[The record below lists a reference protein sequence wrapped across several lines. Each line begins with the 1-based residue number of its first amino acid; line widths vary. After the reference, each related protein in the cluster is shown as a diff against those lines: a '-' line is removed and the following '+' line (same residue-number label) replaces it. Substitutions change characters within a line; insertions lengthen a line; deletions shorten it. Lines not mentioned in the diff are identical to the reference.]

1 MRRLNVLPPEFSG
14 IQFPW
19 WHGDPVLTWGRRAC
33 IMLVFCFFIL
43 TITQQAR
50 LFVYEKSFSHIK
62 DLEQK
67 VNLQLL
73 EQRERAVLLRSS
85 LDNLEEEKT
94 LLDQKLRFIL
104 KQQRK
109 GPFWSLILTDV
120 AKLLGPST
128 QLGQFEGTPD
138 QMILDGFAPSPQEI
152 NALIGALSKLDRF
165 NNIRLNFTEAD
176 RKEKTNEYRFEISAG
191 LR

>member
-1 MRRLNVLPPEFSG
+1 MPPEFSG

>member
-14 IQFPW
+14 ISFPW
-19 WHGDPVLTWGRRAC
+19 WHDDPVLMWGRKAC
-33 IMLVFCFFIL
+33 ILLVFCFFTL
-43 TITQQAR
+43 TIAQQVR
-50 LFVYEKSFSHIK
+50 LFLYEKSFSHVK
-62 DLEQK
+62 DIEQK

-85 LDNLEEEKT
+85 LENLEEEKT

-104 KQQRK
+104 KQQHK
-109 GPFWSLILTDV
+109 GPFWSIVLTDI
-120 AKLLGPST
+120 AKLLGSST
-128 QLGQFEGTPD
+128 QLGKFEGTPD
-138 QMILDGFAPSPQEI
+138 QMILDGSAPSPQEI
-152 NALIGALSKLDRF
+152 NTLIGALSKLDRF

>member
-14 IQFPW
+14 IPFPW
-19 WHGDPVLTWGRRAC
+19 WHGDPVLMWGRRAC
-33 IMLVFCFFIL
+33 ILLVLCFFTL

-50 LFVYEKSFSHIK
+50 LFLYEKSFSHVK

-85 LDNLEEEKT
+85 LENLEEEKT

-104 KQQRK
+104 KQQHK
-109 GPFWSLILTDV
+109 GPFWSVVLTDV
-120 AKLLGPST
+120 AK
-128 QLGQFEGTPD
+128 QLGSSVQLEKFDGMPD
-138 QMILDGFAPSPQEI
+138 QMTMGGSAPSPQEI
-152 NALIGALSKLDRF
+152 NALIGALSKLDQF
-165 NNIRLNFTEAD
+165 HNIRLNFTEAD